1 MRSILSL
8 VILILFIGSHVQS
21 QNDSDIPKSTKINA
35 VETQL
40 GSIKTSIDLT
50 NIVDDKAPVTIDPE
64 DFKQD
69 VVIYRLPKV
78 IPGTYRI
85 SDFGVFIDDFK
96 AYDHN
101 GEEMEFT
108 KTDSN
113 SWTIPNATE
122 LDKISYWVN
131 DTYDVENTPG
141 LTTPFSPSGTNI
153 EAENFVLNLP
163 GFIGYFEDFESNQ
176 YFLDITSPA
185 NFKSSSALQ
194 IVNSSVSEDGSKT
207 ITNYYAPRYFD
218 ITDNP
223 AMYGNF
229 DIEEFQIGD
238 IKIVF
243 SVYSPNGVHS
253 AKDLKETI
261 FKMMEAQKTYMG
273 DINSTARYDIFLYL
287 SEMNETSPTGFGA
300 LEHHTSTVVVMPE
313 HMPFDALA
321 TSLIDIVSHE
331 FFHIVTPL
339 TIHSEDIHYFDY
351 YEPTFSKHLWLY
363 EGVTEYFATLFQ
375 IDQGLVVEDEFLTKI
390 IEKIQTASGLDDT
403 MSFTEMSENVL
414 VSPYAEN
421 YFNVYQK
428 GALIGMCIDIIM
440 REESEGNRGILSLM
454 KELSLKYGKNR
465 PFEDDKL
472 FEEIVKMTYPSI
484 GEFFETHVDGNTPI
498 DYITFFEK
506 VGLEKKESLVETNY
520 IQNNG
525 ALILSPSADGT
536 IRFNELVSENSFWHE
551 QGALPDDVIYEINGA
566 VITMQNAQQVFT
578 EAYMWKPGTTV
589 SVKLNRNDEEIVIET
604 ELTQS
609 YTTGLQLVSKEDAT
623 KEQLELRKAWLKG

>member
-1 MRSILSL
+1 MILL
-8 VILILFIGSHVQS
+8 LFIGTNAQS
-21 QNDSDIPKSTKINA
+21 QNNSDIPKSTKINA
-35 VETQL
+35 IDKQP

-50 NIVDDKAPVTIDPE
+50 NIVDDRAPVTIDPE
-64 DFKQD
+64 VFKQD
-69 VVIYRLPKV
+69 TVIYRLPKV

-85 SDFGVFIDDFK
+85 SDFGAFIDEFK

-101 GEEMEFT
+101 GDEMDFT
-108 KTDSN
+108 KTDTN
-113 SWTIPNATE
+113 SWLIPNATE

-131 DTYDVENTPG
+131 DTYDVENTPD
-141 LTTPFSPSGTNI
+141 LITPFSPSGTNI
-153 EAENFVLNLP
+153 ESENFVLNLP
-163 GFIGYFEDFESNQ
+163 GFIGYFQDLESNQ
-176 YFLDITSPA
+176 YHLDVTAPID
-185 NFKSSSALQ
+185 FKSSSALQ
-194 IVNSSVSEDGSKT
+194 ILSSSVSEDSLKIT
-207 ITNYYAPRYFD
+207 TNYYAPRYFD

-243 SVYSPNGVHS
+243 SVYSPNGIHS

-261 FKMMEAQKTYMG
+261 YKMMEAQKTYMG

-313 HMPFDALA
+313 HMPFEALSS
-321 TSLIDIVSHE
+321 SLIDIVSHE

-351 YEPTFSKHLWLY
+351 FEPTFSKHLWLY
-363 EGVTEYFATLFQ
+363 EGVTEYFANLFQ
-375 IDQGLVVEDEFLTKI
+375 IDQGLVSEEEFLTNI
-390 IEKIQTASGLDDT
+390 IEKIQIASGLDDT

-428 GALIGMCIDIIM
+428 GALIGMCIDIMM
-440 REESEGNRGILSLM
+440 REESDGNRGILSLM
-454 KELSLKYGKNR
+454 KELSNKYGKNR
-465 PFEDDKL
+465 PFKDDKL

-484 GEFFETHVDGNTPI
+484 GEFFETHVVGKTPI
-498 DYITFFEK
+498 NYNTFFDK

-525 ALILSPSADGT
+525 ALIVSPSAEGT
-536 IRFNELVSENSFWHE
+536 IRFNELVSDNSFWHD
-551 QGALPDDVIYEINGA
+551 QGALPDDVIFEINGT
-566 VITMQNAQQVFT
+566 VVNMENAQQVFT
-578 EAYMWKPGTTV
+578 EAYMWEPGAVV
-589 SVKLNRNDEEIVIET
+589 SMKLKRAEEEIVIET

-609 YTTGLQLVSKEDAT
+609 YTTGFQLVSKEDVT
-623 KEQLELRKAWLKG
+623 EEQLELRAAWLKG